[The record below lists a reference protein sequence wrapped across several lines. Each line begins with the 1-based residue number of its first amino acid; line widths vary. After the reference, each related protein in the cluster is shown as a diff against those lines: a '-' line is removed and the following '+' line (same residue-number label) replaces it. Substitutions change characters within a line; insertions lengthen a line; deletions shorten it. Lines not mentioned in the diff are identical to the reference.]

1 MDREHERTVDG
12 GHNDGLMVFSLFLFF
27 VGIKSQEQLA
37 KETRRKNNDGH
48 NFFIIKIVTF

>member
-27 VGIKSQEQLA
+27 VEIKSQEQLA

-48 NFFIIKIVTF
+48 NFFIFL